1 MRKTQQKR
9 LNGFRLSLRNKP
21 LLHIIGRSGLLMSF
35 GIVEVSDTVTAATA
49 VTSAATTTTVAT
61 ATAAA
66 GTLWAVALGLVG
78 EFYARVIDPY
88 IGVGAG

>member
-1 MRKTQQKR
+1 
-9 LNGFRLSLRNKP
+9 
-21 LLHIIGRSGLLMSF
+21 MSF

-49 VTSAATTTTVAT
+49 VTSAATTTVAT

>member
-1 MRKTQQKR
+1 
-9 LNGFRLSLRNKP
+9 
-21 LLHIIGRSGLLMSF
+21 MSF

-49 VTSAATTTTVAT
+49 VTSAATATTTVAT

>member
-1 MRKTQQKR
+1 
-9 LNGFRLSLRNKP
+9 
-21 LLHIIGRSGLLMSF
+21 MSF

-49 VTSAATTTTVAT
+49 VTSAATATTTVAT

-66 GTLWAVALGLVG
+66 GTLWAVALGLV
-78 EFYARVIDPY
+78 IDPY

>member
-1 MRKTQQKR
+1 
-9 LNGFRLSLRNKP
+9 
-21 LLHIIGRSGLLMSF
+21 MSF

-49 VTSAATTTTVAT
+49 VTSAATATTTVAT

-66 GTLWAVALGLVG
+66 GTLWAVAFGLVG

>member
-1 MRKTQQKR
+1 
-9 LNGFRLSLRNKP
+9 
-21 LLHIIGRSGLLMSF
+21 MSF
-35 GIVEVSDTVTAATA
+35 DIVEVSDTVTAATA
-49 VTSAATTTTVAT
+49 VTSAATATTTVAT

>member
-1 MRKTQQKR
+1 M
-9 LNGFRLSLRNKP
+9 
-21 LLHIIGRSGLLMSF
+21 
-35 GIVEVSDTVTAATA
+35 TAATA
-49 VTSAATTTTVAT
+49 VTSAATATTTVAT

>member
-1 MRKTQQKR
+1 
-9 LNGFRLSLRNKP
+9 
-21 LLHIIGRSGLLMSF
+21 MSF
-35 GIVEVSDTVTAATA
+35 GIVEVSDTVTAASA
-49 VTSAATTTTVAT
+49 VTSAATATTTVAT

>member
-1 MRKTQQKR
+1 
-9 LNGFRLSLRNKP
+9 
-21 LLHIIGRSGLLMSF
+21 MSF
-35 GIVEVSDTVTAATA
+35 GIMEVSDTVTAATA
-49 VTSAATTTTVAT
+49 VTSAATATTTVAT

-78 EFYARVIDPY
+78 EFYARVIDPH

>member
-1 MRKTQQKR
+1 
-9 LNGFRLSLRNKP
+9 
-21 LLHIIGRSGLLMSF
+21 MSF
-35 GIVEVSDTVTAATA
+35 DIVEVSDTVTAATA
-49 VTSAATTTTVAT
+49 VTSAATATTTVATAT

>member
-1 MRKTQQKR
+1 
-9 LNGFRLSLRNKP
+9 
-21 LLHIIGRSGLLMSF
+21 MSF

-49 VTSAATTTTVAT
+49 VTSAATAATTVAT

>member
-1 MRKTQQKR
+1 
-9 LNGFRLSLRNKP
+9 
-21 LLHIIGRSGLLMSF
+21 MSF
-35 GIVEVSDTVTAATA
+35 GIMEVSDTVTAATA
-49 VTSAATTTTVAT
+49 VTSAATATTTVAT